1 MRIDLG
7 FNDATI
13 NILSSY
19 LKLKRDD
26 IFWNGTNIK
35 ELSDEH
41 IQNIINYL
49 YDSIDDEDV
58 DELDD
63 PWALENGYF

>member
-1 MRIDLG
+1 MFVYFIKD
-7 FNDATI
+7 FEVKN
-13 NILSSY
+13 N
-19 LKLKRDD
+19 D

-41 IQNIINYL
+41 MHNIINYV
-49 YDSIDDEDV
+49 YNSIDDEDDV
-58 DELDD
+58 PDD